1 MPCRGGIALARV
13 HFCDF
18 EQGRVNEQEEKEKKG
33 RGGGGVVYGDSYV
46 ECMVKGL
53 PCIYVPSFR
62 MVDTRLLGL
71 EYL

>member
-1 MPCRGGIALARV
+1 M
-13 HFCDF
+13 
-18 EQGRVNEQEEKEKKG
+18 
-33 RGGGGVVYGDSYV
+33 YGDSYV

-71 EYL
+71 EYCEAGVWYRY